1 MFSSKLRIIAVL
13 ALAFSFNSFASAQEA
28 GTASSQPTPQ
38 PDNYVNHTSFKNR
51 VFEVKYRDPDS
62 LVSAIR
68 LLTSGFKGAQ
78 MSANRAFNTIT
89 VRDFPE
95 NIASVEEALKRLDT
109 PEAPRP
115 EIEFRMHVLIASN
128 LAGGANQYPSDL
140 RDAIGQLQT
149 TLNFKSYYLLTSI
162 IQRAK
167 DRADF
172 APNIIQGEGIAQLSL
187 PGENA
192 PRDFSYNFQANSLT
206 LNTTSAGVTTVQL
219 GSFRFRLD
227 GGEAGGRAVISSD
240 VGVRDGEKV
249 IVGTAGL
256 KDKALILV
264 LTAKLIK

>member
-1 MFSSKLRIIAVL
+1 MFSSRLKIVAILTLV
-13 ALAFSFNSFASAQEA
+13 FSFTSLASAQEA
-28 GTASSQPTPQ
+28 SAPQPTPV
-38 PDNYVNHTSFKNR
+38 PDNYVTHTSFKNR
-51 VFEVKYRDPDS
+51 VFEVKNRDPES
-62 LVSAIR
+62 LIAVLR

-78 MSANRAFNTIT
+78 VSANRAFKTIT

-95 NIASVEEALKRLDT
+95 NIASIEEALRRLDT

-128 LAGGANQYPSDL
+128 AAGGANQYPADL
-140 RDAIGQLQT
+140 RDAVGQLQT

-167 DRADF
+167 DRPDYSPA
-172 APNIIQGEGIAQLSL
+172 IIQGEGVAQIIL
-187 PGENA
+187 PGENGA
-192 PRDFSYNFQANSLT
+192 REYNYNFQANSLT
-206 LNTTSAGVTTVQL
+206 LNTTTAGTTTVQL
-219 GSFRFRLD
+219 GNFRFRLD
-227 GGEAGGRAVISSD
+227 GGESGGRAVISSD

>member
-1 MFSSKLRIIAVL
+1 MFSSRLKIITVL
-13 ALAFSFNSFASAQEA
+13 ALAFSFTSITSAQEA
-28 GTASSQPTPQ
+28 STPQPTPQ
-38 PDNYVNHTSFKNR
+38 PDNYVTNTSFKNR

-78 MSANRAFNTIT
+78 MSSNRAFKTLT
-89 VRDFPE
+89 VRDSPE
-95 NIASVEEALKRLDT
+95 NITSIEEALKRLDT

-115 EIEFRMHVLIASN
+115 EIEFRMHVLIATNSG
-128 LAGGANQYPSDL
+128 AGGVNQYPADL
-140 RDAIGQLQT
+140 RDAVGQLQT

-167 DRADF
+167 DRPDY
-172 APNIIQGEGIAQLSL
+172 APNIIQGEGVAQLTL

-192 PRDFSYNFQANSLT
+192 PRDYSYNFQANSLT
-206 LNTTSAGVTTVQL
+206 LSTTSAGTITVQL
-219 GSFRFRLD
+219 GNFRFRLD
-227 GGEAGGRAVISSD
+227 GGESGGRAVVSSD

-256 KDKALILV
+256 KDKGLILV
-264 LTAKLIK
+264 LTARLIK

>member
-1 MFSSKLRIIAVL
+1 MFSYKLKIIAVF
-13 ALAFSFNSFASAQEA
+13 ALVSSFASLAVAQESN
-28 GTASSQPTPQ
+28 ASSQPTPQ
-38 PDNYVNHTSFKNR
+38 PDNYITHTSFKNR
-51 VFEVKYRDPDS
+51 VFEVKHRDPDP
-62 LVSAIR
+62 LIAVIR
-68 LLTSGFKGAQ
+68 LLTSGHKGAQ
-78 MSANRAFNTIT
+78 VSANRALKTIT

-95 NIASVEEALKRLDT
+95 NIASIEEALKRLDT

-128 LAGGANQYPSDL
+128 LAGGANQYPADL
-140 RDAIGQLQT
+140 RDAVGQLQT

-167 DRADF
+167 DRPDY
-172 APNIIQGEGIAQLSL
+172 APNIINGEGDAQLSL
-187 PGENA
+187 PGENG
-192 PRDFSYNFQANSLT
+192 PREYSYKYQASSLT
-206 LNTTSAGVTTVQL
+206 LNTTSEGVTSIQL

-227 GGEAGGRAVISSD
+227 GGDAGGRAVISSD

-256 KDKALILV
+256 KDKSLILV

>member
-1 MFSSKLRIIAVL
+1 MFSYKLRIVL
-13 ALAFSFNSFASAQEA
+13 AFALVLVCASAA
-28 GTASSQPTPQ
+28 GAQQANDQPAPTPQ
-38 PDNYVNHTSFKNR
+38 DKHVTHASFKNR
-51 VFEVKYRDPDS
+51 VFEVKHRDPAT
-62 LVSAIR
+62 LYTVIE
-68 LLTSGFKGAQ
+68 LLTSGHKGAQ
-78 MSANRAFNTIT
+78 VSYNRNFRTLT

-95 NIASVEEALKRLDT
+95 NLATIEEALKRLDT

-128 LAGGANQYPSDL
+128 AAGGANQYPADL
-140 RDAIGQLQT
+140 RDAVSQLQT

-187 PGENA
+187 PGDNA
-192 PRDFSYNFQANSLT
+192 PRDFSYHFQANSLT
-206 LNTTSAGVTTVQL
+206 LNTNSTGATTVQL
-219 GSFRFRLD
+219 GNFRFRLD
-227 GGEAGGRAVISSD
+227 GGDTGGRAVISSD

-256 KDKALILV
+256 KDKSLILV

>member
-1 MFSSKLRIIAVL
+1 MFSSKLRIIAVF
-13 ALAFSFNSFASAQEA
+13 ALVFSLTSIASAQDG
-28 GTASSQPTPQ
+28 GTAPQPTPQ
-38 PDNYVNHTSFKNR
+38 PDNFVNHTSFKNR
-51 VFEVKYRDPDS
+51 VFDVKHRDPET
-62 LVSAIR
+62 LLPVMR
-68 LLTSGFKGAQ
+68 LLTSGHKGSGV
-78 MSANRAFNTIT
+78 SANRAFKTLT

-95 NIASVEEALKRLDT
+95 NITSVEEALKRLDT

-128 LAGGANQYPSDL
+128 LAGGANQYPADL
-140 RDAIGQLQT
+140 RDAVGQLQT

-187 PGENA
+187 PGDNT
-192 PRDFSYNFQANSLT
+192 PRDYSYHFQANSLT
-206 LNTTSAGVTTVQL
+206 LSTSSAGATTVQL
-219 GSFRFRLD
+219 GNFRFRLD
-227 GGEAGGRAVISSD
+227 GGEAGGRAVVSSD

-264 LTAKLIK
+264 MTAKLIK